1 MKPSSLT
8 KEHGIFNEL
17 KPCQCLTDDSW
28 IIDLFE
34 EIIHAFITTFDE
46 LFYILYNRNKV
57 HIE

>member
-17 KPCQCLTDDSW
+17 KPCQWLTDDSW
-28 IIDLFE
+28 IIDFFE

-46 LFYILYNRNKV
+46 LFLHPLQQK
-57 HIE
+57 